1 LVAPFA
7 LVALLATPAHPTLAH
22 RMYHSADTSVLPSV
36 AAEVSNWP
44 NLSPEM
50 PCATVARALPS
61 MVLPVPPRSSHVFGA
76 SAPLSSIPLART
88 AHELSYLK
96 RMILSTRQNMNV

>member
-1 LVAPFA
+1 
-7 LVALLATPAHPTLAH
+7 
-22 RMYHSADTSVLPSV
+22 MYHSADTSVLPSV
-36 AAEVSNWP
+36 AEVSNWP

-50 PCATVARALPS
+50 QCATVARALPS

-88 AHELSYLK
+88 AHELSHELSYLNQ